1 VEAGTDELTG
11 LAESL
16 FAAAAVLV
24 GEFERAAEA
33 VGLTK
38 QQAIVLRAVPANAT
52 MAGLATACRID
63 PSNLTGVIARL
74 EEHGYAQRQP
84 SPVDRRTRLVT
95 LTAAGRRAVGLFER
109 RLAAGTVLT
118 TRLTGADRDV
128 LQALLLRLTS

>member
-1 VEAGTDELTG
+1 
-11 LAESL
+11 
-16 FAAAAVLV
+16 
-24 GEFERAAEA
+24 
-33 VGLTK
+33 
-38 QQAIVLRAVPANAT
+38 